1 MSFLRT
7 IQLTNLEF
15 GLILVAL
22 VLVTV
27 LILSRRKEVPST
39 EKEGYAI
46 EFEGLKEWVKES
58 ESICETLSENLEER
72 RRIAKRL
79 VAQLDGK
86 IEEMNELLNKLN
98 KKELPA
104 AQEGKSKDVH
114 SLITKMA
121 DYGFPASQIARRLKI
136 SEGEVQLVLDLRK
149 FGRRKDLPY
158 QVGAS
163 RM

>member
-86 IEEMNELLNKLN
+86 IEEMNDLLNKLD
-98 KKELPA
+98 KKEPPA
-104 AQEGKSKDVH
+104 PEKGKSKDVH
-114 SLITKMA
+114 SLITKMV
-121 DYGFPASQIARRLKI
+121 DSGCPVSQIARRLRI

-149 FGRRKDLPY
+149 FGRHKDLPY
-158 QVGAS
+158 QVGVS
-163 RM
+163 RG